1 MPSSLKKKSQSKES
15 SRGAVSE
22 DDILEQM
29 LLDVPKVDTPVKKI
43 LTREPE
49 NRPFKKAR
57 VATPPPVDLSEEK
70 PPIDDAIIDG
80 DIILKPI
87 DEADFEERDYTRFY
101 WYDSY
106 EDQSNH
112 PGAVYFFGRVL
123 SERTKR
129 YVSCCTKV
137 ENIQRTCY
145 LLINQGCTYEDAKQ
159 EFACIFA
166 PRYKLKSFEC
176 RKVAKKYAFSAD
188 SSIPLIADYVQVDYL
203 ADQSTLPSNISGQ
216 TFSHAFNTSQTPMEK
231 IILDLKLR
239 GPCWMKLVEPKLV
252 KSQMTWTTVEYVIDD
267 PKNFSIDEE
276 SANGNPPYFCA
287 LSLSLRT
294 YSNPTTHQNEIIAI
308 AAMVNADFHLDQ
320 CLKKTNKASGHFLI
334 MTKPTPNHKDL
345 RLPFDFHTA
354 SKKYTKTRFELV
366 DTERDLLV
374 KFLEKFIF
382 YDPDIVIGHDLLNY
396 DYETLVARMKALK
409 VGVWSKLGRFK
420 RNDPPSTKAAFRY
433 TFSGRVMCDIRTSAM
448 ELIHSRSYDMTELT
462 SKILQKKRVEYSHEA
477 IIEAYKSSDGLIRLL
492 NATWDDN
499 DSIFSILVELNVI
512 PLALKITNITGNIL
526 SRTLAA
532 GRSERNE
539 YLLLHAF
546 HEDNFICPEKRVFK
560 SNKRN
565 YQPDAEQELAP
576 IRRKAAYAGGLVLEP
591 KAGYYDSCI
600 LLMDFNSLYPSIIR
614 EYNICFS
621 TVKVPGKLGEDES
634 SEMIAEIPNES
645 AHDGVLPNQLKNL
658 VERRQKVKRMLV
670 ESKSADQKIMLDI
683 EQKALKL
690 TANSMYGC
698 LGFEYSRFYAKH
710 LASLVTFKGREILM
724 STKAMVERLGYDVIY
739 GDTDSL
745 MIDTKIVEFDEVIQ
759 RGETI
764 KGQINR
770 TFKLL
775 EIDIDGV
782 YRPLL
787 LLKKKNYAGTT
798 IKKLPDGQFLK
809 SVETK
814 GLDTVR
820 RDRAVIAKEAGERV
834 LSMILES
841 GKEIHDT
848 VEDIHNYLKELG
860 DKIRAEEVPIEKFLI
875 SKQLNRNPN
884 EYRDHKGLGHVTLAL
899 RYNNNPNNARKMK
912 AGDTVEFVICLDG
925 SSESANQRA
934 YTLEEMKLNA
944 ELKLDHDYYLCQQI
958 HPVMTRICDKLPIT
972 NAYVLAE
979 MLGIEKSGLLHIKKE
994 ESNDT
999 SSKREQLLSK
1009 GDSRFNSCQP
1019 LKILCPNCNLE
1030 NEISTRLKKNK
1041 DKKLEFSLSSCT
1053 QCNFRLAIKTRSV
1066 VSQVIAHIK
1075 KLTLELFATRYVCEN
1090 SDCEYRTRNL
1100 FCRLTSD
1107 DQSSALSE
1115 TKEQPICDLCE
1126 GVLLA
1131 EMDDRKMDLQLNFL
1145 KHLFNL
1151 QAEMIHNRDLPQPTE
1166 DIIDLY
1172 YQCHREVDYA
1182 LRCSFINNVD
1192 VHSVFSMICKGD
1204 NEQSDKL
1211 VAMA

>member
-1 MPSSLKKKSQSKES
+1 MPSSRKKKQPK
-15 SRGAVSE
+15 ATDCE

-29 LLDVPKVDTPVKKI
+29 LLDVPVVDSPKKKP
-43 LTREPE
+43 LKAPAREPE
-49 NRPFKKAR
+49 DRPLKR
-57 VATPPPVDLSEEK
+57 VKVVTPPPQPSLPVKIEED
-70 PPIDDAIIDG
+70 IFDDD
-80 DIILKPI
+80 
-87 DEADFEERDYTRFY
+87 DEIFHEANDDFSDDDRDYTRFY
-101 WYDSY
+101 WYDCC

-112 PGAVYFFGRVL
+112 PGTVYFFGRVY
-123 SERTKR
+123 SDSTRR
-129 YVSCCTKV
+129 YVSCCTVIK
-137 ENIQRTCY
+137 NIKKTCY
-145 LLINQGCTYEDAKQ
+145 LLIGKDCTYEDVQK
-159 EFACIFA
+159 EFTSIIA
-166 PRYKLKSFEC
+166 PRYKLKNFEC
-176 RKVAKKYAFSAD
+176 RKVEKKYAFSSD
-188 SSIPLIADYVQVDYL
+188 SSIPLIADYVQVDYA
-203 ADQSTLPSNISGQ
+203 ADQQSLPSNIEGQ
-216 TFSHAFNTSQTPMEK
+216 TFSHIFNTSQTPMEK
-231 IILDLKLR
+231 MILDLKLR
-239 GPCWMKLVEPKLV
+239 GPCWMKLVDPKV
-252 KSQMTWTTVEYVIDD
+252 VTSQLTWTAVEYLIDD
-267 PKNFSIDEE
+267 PKNFTIDQE
-276 SANGNPPYFCA
+276 STNSNPPYFCT

-294 YSNPTTHQNEIIAI
+294 YSNPITHQNEILAI
-308 AAMVNADFHLDQ
+308 TAMWNATFNLDQ
-320 CLKKTNKASGHFLI
+320 CLNRTNKASGHLLI
-334 MTKPTPNHKDL
+334 MTKPPAGHKDL
-345 RLPFDFHTA
+345 RLPYDFHTV
-354 SKKYTKTRFELV
+354 SKKYNKTRFELV
-366 DTERDLLV
+366 DSERDLL
-374 KFLEKFIF
+374 LKFIEHF
-382 YDPDIVIGHDLLNY
+382 TKYDPDIVVGHDLLNY
-396 DYETLVARMKALK
+396 DYETLVVRMRMLK

-420 RNDPPSTKAAFRY
+420 RNDPPSTKAAFKY

-462 SKILQKKRVEYSHEA
+462 SKILKKKRVEYSHEA
-477 IIEAYKSSDGLIRLL
+477 IIEAYTSSENLIQLL
-492 NATWDDN
+492 NATWEDN

-546 HEDNFICPEKRVFK
+546 HEENFICPEKHVFK
-560 SNKRN
+560 SNKRM
-565 YQPDAEQELAP
+565 YQSDAEQELAP
-576 IRRKAAYAGGLVLEP
+576 VRRKAAYAGGLVLEP
-591 KAGYYDSCI
+591 KAGYYDSCV

-621 TVKVPGKLGEDES
+621 TVKIPEKSAQDEGA
-634 SEMIAEIPNES
+634 EIIADIPNES

-658 VERRQKVKRMLV
+658 VERRQKVKRMLA
-670 ESKSADQKIMLDI
+670 ESKSPDQRMMLDI

-724 STKAMVERLGYDVIY
+724 STKAMVEKLGFEVIY

-745 MIDTKIVEFDEVIQ
+745 MIDTKIVDYNDVIQ

-798 IKKLPDGQFLK
+798 IKKLPDGQFSK

-841 GKEIHDT
+841 GKEIHQT

-860 DKIRAEEVPIEKFLI
+860 NKVRAEEVPIEKFLI
-875 SKQLNRNPN
+875 SKQLNRNPE
-884 EYRDHKGLGHVTLAL
+884 EYRDIKGIGHVLVAL
-899 RYNNNPNNARKMK
+899 RYNNDPQRAKKMK

-934 YTLEEMKLNA
+934 YRIEEMKTNNH
-944 ELKLDHDYYLCQQI
+944 KLDHDYYLCQQI

-979 MLGIEKSGLLHIKKE
+979 MLGIEKSSLLHIKKE
-994 ESNDT
+994 ESTDT
-999 SSKREQLLSK
+999 SKRDKLLSK
-1009 GDSRFNSCQP
+1009 GDARFNSCQP

-1030 NEISTRLKKNK
+1030 NEISARLRKNK
-1041 DKKLEFSLSSCT
+1041 DKKLEFSLSNCT
-1053 QCNFRLAIKTRSV
+1053 QCNLRLSSKAKAV
-1066 VSQVIAHIK
+1066 LSQVIAQIK
-1075 KLTLELFATRYVCEN
+1075 KLHLELYSTRYVCEN
-1090 SDCEYRTRNL
+1090 SDCDYKTRNL

-1107 DQSSALSE
+1107 DPASGLSSTEA
-1115 TKEQPICDLCE
+1115 QPICDLCE
-1126 GVLLA
+1126 GNLLP

-1151 QAEMIHNRDLPQPTE
+1151 PAEMMLNKDLPAPPE
-1166 DIIDLY
+1166 DLVDMY
-1172 YQCHREVDYA
+1172 QQCHREVDQA
-1182 LRCSFINNVD
+1182 LRSSFINNVD
-1192 VHSVFSMICKGD
+1192 VSKIFSMICSGGGGGD
-1204 NEQSDKL
+1204 EHKL
-1211 VAMA
+1211 V